1 MSALKDT
8 CVWITGAS
16 SGIGESLA
24 YEIGRRGA
32 RVALTARRATVLEA
46 IVQRIK
52 DEGGRAYSFPGDVQ
66 QPADLKRIAQQI
78 TEQVG
83 PIDILVANAG
93 SHIESWPLRFDSEE
107 YKSLMQLNYGGMLHT
122 IEAVLPSMLGRKRG
136 HIVGVASLSG
146 YRGLPIAAAYG
157 ASKAA
162 MINFLESLR
171 FHLEEV
177 GITVSII
184 NPGFVRTP
192 LTDKNDFPMP
202 FLMEPEAAARVMAD
216 GIERRKYEITFPIPF
231 NYILKLGRILPF
243 PLYAMLVR
251 LLWKRMP
258 RK

>member
-1 MSALKDT
+1 MSTLKDS

-16 SGIGESLA
+16 SGIGEFLA
-24 YEIGRRGA
+24 YELGRRGA
-32 RVALTARRATVLEA
+32 RVALTARRAPALEA

-52 DEGGRAYSFPGDVQ
+52 DAGGLAYAFPGDVQ
-66 QPADLKRIAQQI
+66 RPADLTRIAQQI

-83 PIDILVANAG
+83 PIDTLVANAG

-107 YKSLMQLNYGGMLHT
+107 YLSLMQLNYGGMLYT
-122 IEAVLPSMLGRKRG
+122 IQSVLPSMRERKRG

-177 GITVSII
+177 GIAVSIV

-202 FLMEPEAAARVMAD
+202 FLMEPDAAARVMAD
-216 GIERRKYEITFPIPF
+216 GIERRKYEITFPLPF
-231 NYILKLGRILPF
+231 SLILKLGRIIPF
-243 PLYAMLVR
+243 RLYAMFVR
-251 LLWKRMP
+251 LLWNRMP